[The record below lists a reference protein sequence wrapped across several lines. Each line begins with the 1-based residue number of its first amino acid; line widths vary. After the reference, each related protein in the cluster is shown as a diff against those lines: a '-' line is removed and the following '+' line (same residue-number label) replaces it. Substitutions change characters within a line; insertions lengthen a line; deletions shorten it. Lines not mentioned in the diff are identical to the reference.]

1 MLNSDSAALQALCLG
16 LCLKVKLIFSL
27 LGLVEILTAV
37 CVCCVFFN
45 VFILS
50 GGLCGA
56 CHSKCL
62 KSVMDCLPG
71 NPRFLTLHQVLGLND
86 IMLVRT
92 LNVS

>member
-1 MLNSDSAALQALCLG
+1 MLRFL
-16 LCLKVKLIFSL
+16 
-27 LGLVEILTAV
+27 
-37 CVCCVFFN
+37 N